1 MEHEILEM
9 VDQVKIVERRVE
21 ESLKCSGREREGGE
35 ERLRLL

>member
-21 ESLKCSGREREGGE
+21 ELLKCSSSGV
-35 ERLRLL
+35 

>member
-1 MEHEILEM
+1 MKHEILEM

-21 ESLKCSGREREGGE
+21 ESLKCSSSGVF